1 LPELPYA
8 CGLNTVALLTADL
21 VTDPL
26 LAVDGVIRLRDPVI
40 EDSVMQSHQANSEI
54 RQFWQARL
62 VQTRELAG
70 G

>member
-1 LPELPYA
+1 
-8 CGLNTVALLTADL
+8 

-40 EDSVMQSHQANSEI
+40 EESAMQSHRADNEI
-54 RQFWQARL
+54 EQFWQARL